1 MADSKRTKFSRRRF
15 RLGHLLATCSL
26 VALHGHAAPVW
37 AHEGHAALPSNGAS
51 VVGDQLLL
59 SDAAIK
65 AVDVKTHTVSIGS
78 IQQRLRVNAH
88 VELPPLRRGKVATL
102 LAGRVRAVHVK
113 PGDLVTQGQLLASI
127 ESLELESL
135 QVDLL
140 QVSTELELLAKRALQ
155 QKELARTGGI
165 RGDVYLATES
175 QHRKKRAEFEI
186 FKRKL
191 AGWGLKTGQIAKL
204 LQSGETVGS
213 VALTSPM
220 AGVVEHVNARTG
232 QLVQS
237 TDHLI
242 DIVNRSTVYIVGE
255 VLESDAHLVQPGNAV
270 DVTFSGL
277 PGRTFPGK
285 IHHQH
290 LHLHLPQRAIHVVVP
305 MTNSDGDLRPG
316 MFGRMTITVA
326 EAKNEIVCPTSV
338 LIENG
343 HRSFV
348 LRRDDVG
355 KFNLQPVTIGMRSR
369 NQVVITSGLFPGQ
382 EVISRGTHLLASMF
396 DRHEMMQAS
405 ASSPALAKTRSKST
419 DSTLS
424 ASKRLRAARAVV
436 EIPVGKRAIA
446 TSLIEGWVAEIPD
459 DPKNPFHEG
468 AYVRKGQVLARVR
481 SQELRNMQL
490 KLLQA
495 NAGLAW
501 TQDEVKRLKPVAKS
515 GGVASKD
522 LWQREAELKMLRT
535 QIKSLK
541 RQLSM
546 IGLSQ
551 THLDALLKFDL
562 TRPSKSGM
570 GTAADPI
577 VDTVEIRAPISGQ
590 IAKISI
596 APGELVH
603 AHDKMFEIQ
612 NISDVWVKAYYFEQD
627 APRLDVDQKAVVTF
641 PSNPGLRLQG
651 KVVLETL
658 VTFPIESA
666 MNGATGVKRVR
677 SASGIGI
684 SIVYVEFDWGT
695 DIYKARQIVSEKLQL
710 VRAQLPTETNAVMTP
725 ISSIMG
731 EIMLI
736 GVTPKEGADGLQ
748 ARTTADWII
757 RRRLLSVSGVSQVTV
772 MGGEL
777 KQYQVLTSPERLSQ
791 YGVTIDE
798 LTNAVEKSNAV
809 SGGGFLLDK
818 EQEKLIR
825 IVGRVGSKK
834 DIENTIIRM
843 GETVPITIGQVAEVK
858 FAGPVKRGDGSVN
871 ANSAVILSVQKQP
884 GADTIALTERILKT
898 LDEIQKQ
905 QPNIKIET
913 NIFRQANFIEVAIGN
928 VEEAIRD
935 GAIWVVVVLFIFLWN
950 IRTST
955 ITLTAIPLSILM
967 TALIFRYFGISIN
980 TMTLGGLAVAVG
992 ELVDD
997 SIVDIEN
1004 IYRRLKENRQREIP
1018 ENPLKVVFRA
1028 SAEVR
1033 NSIVYATLIVVLVVF
1048 PLFSLAGLEGRMFA
1062 PLGLSYLLT
1071 LVCSLFVSLT
1081 VTPVLASYLLPNARF
1096 MESEKDPFLL
1106 RWLKWADTYLLRF
1119 VLKHST
1125 AVLVSVALLV
1135 GASVGSIFYMGGE
1148 FLPEFNEGT
1157 LTIGM
1162 TLPAGTNLEESNRL
1176 ARQAELLMLEVP
1188 EVTHVA
1194 RRTGRAE
1201 LDEHAENVNFSEMD
1215 VGLREPE
1222 EPLPGWHR
1230 SILRAVPGLHRFGV
1244 KRVGRPREEVL
1255 ADIREKLGAFP
1266 RKAEF
1271 NIGQPIS
1278 HRLDHIMSGI
1288 RAQVAVKIFGEDL
1301 AVLRSQAEEVRKI
1314 METIPGVVDLK
1325 IEQQVEIK
1333 QIRVTPHR
1341 DKAKQHGLT
1350 PEEVVEALE
1359 TAFQG
1364 RTVSQVLEGQR
1375 TFDLVVWFDAKSR
1388 NDIDAI
1394 RNTELTSTQGGR
1406 VKLGE
1411 LAQVEERKGP
1421 NTINRENVMRRIV
1434 VQCNTADRDLAGV
1447 VGDIK
1452 NAVQTE
1458 MIDSGRLPEGYFI
1471 DYGGQFEAQ
1480 QQANLRLLILGSFS
1494 IAGIFLLLIKCLG
1507 SWRAAAQVMVNIPLA
1522 AIGSVIALLIVTE
1535 PNPEKLAAASWWEHP
1550 QIWLESTTLSVAHWV
1565 GFITLIGIVS
1575 RNGIMMI
1582 SHYIHLI
1589 KYEGE
1594 EFSEKMI
1601 IRGSLERLAP
1611 VLMTALTTTIGLVP
1625 LALGGG
1631 QTGKEI
1637 LHPLAIVVIGGLL
1650 SSTLLDQIVTPA
1662 LFWKFGRK
1670 VAEKQGKADGT
1681 SDYEDDN
1688 LLRMA
1693 SQFDDRKTPPAKD
1706 AEQK

>member
-1 MADSKRTKFSRRRF
+1 MLNHVIAFSLKN
-15 RLGHLLATCSL
+15 RLLIVAGILILILLGGYQASQ
-26 VALHGHAAPVW
+26 
-37 AHEGHAALPSNGAS
+37 LP
-51 VVGDQLLL
+51 
-59 SDAAIK
+59 I
-65 AVDVKTHTVSIGS
+65 DVFPDLNRPTVTIM
-78 IQQRLRVNAH
+78 
-88 VELPPLRRGKVATL
+88 
-102 LAGRVRAVHVK
+102 
-113 PGDLVTQGQLLASI
+113 
-127 ESLELESL
+127 
-135 QVDLL
+135 
-140 QVSTELELLAKRALQ
+140 
-155 QKELARTGGI
+155 
-165 RGDVYLATES
+165 TES
-175 QHRKKRAEFEI
+175 H
-186 FKRKL
+186 
-191 AGWGLKTGQIAKL
+191 
-204 LQSGETVGS
+204 
-213 VALTSPM
+213 
-220 AGVVEHVNARTG
+220 
-232 QLVQS
+232 
-237 TDHLI
+237 
-242 DIVNRSTVYIVGE
+242 
-255 VLESDAHLVQPGNAV
+255 
-270 DVTFSGL
+270 
-277 PGRTFPGK
+277 
-285 IHHQH
+285 
-290 LHLHLPQRAIHVVVP
+290 
-305 MTNSDGDLRPG
+305 
-316 MFGRMTITVA
+316 
-326 EAKNEIVCPTSV
+326 
-338 LIENG
+338 
-343 HRSFV
+343 
-348 LRRDDVG
+348 
-355 KFNLQPVTIGMRSR
+355 
-369 NQVVITSGLFPGQ
+369 
-382 EVISRGTHLLASMF
+382 
-396 DRHEMMQAS
+396 
-405 ASSPALAKTRSKST
+405 
-419 DSTLS
+419 
-424 ASKRLRAARAVV
+424 
-436 EIPVGKRAIA
+436 
-446 TSLIEGWVAEIPD
+446 
-459 DPKNPFHEG
+459 
-468 AYVRKGQVLARVR
+468 
-481 SQELRNMQL
+481 
-490 KLLQA
+490 
-495 NAGLAW
+495 GLAPE
-501 TQDEVKRLKPVAKS
+501 EV
-515 GGVASKD
+515 
-522 LWQREAELKMLRT
+522 
-535 QIKSLK
+535 
-541 RQLSM
+541 
-546 IGLSQ
+546 
-551 THLDALLKFDL
+551 
-562 TRPSKSGM
+562 
-570 GTAADPI
+570 
-577 VDTVEIRAPISGQ
+577 
-590 IAKISI
+590 
-596 APGELVH
+596 
-603 AHDKMFEIQ
+603 
-612 NISDVWVKAYYFEQD
+612 
-627 APRLDVDQKAVVTF
+627 
-641 PSNPGLRLQG
+641 
-651 KVVLETL
+651 ETL

-677 SASGIGI
+677 SSSGIGI

-710 VRAQLPTETNAVMTP
+710 VRAQLPKETNAVMTP

-731 EIMLI
+731 EIMLV
-736 GVTPKEGADGLQ
+736 GVQPKKGASNLQ

-777 KQYQVLTSPERLSQ
+777 KQYQVLTSPQRLSQ

-798 LTNAVEKSNAV
+798 LTKAVEKSNAV

-834 DIENTIIRM
+834 DIENAVIRM
-843 GETVPITIGQVAEVK
+843 GETVPITIGQVATVK
-858 FAGPVKRGDGSVN
+858 FAGPVRRGDGSVN
-871 ANSAVILSVQKQP
+871 AKPAVILSVQKQP
-884 GADTIALTERILKT
+884 GADTITLTKNILKT
-898 LDEIQKQ
+898 LDEIQRQ
-905 QPNIKIET
+905 QPDISIET
-913 NIFRQANFIEVAIGN
+913 NIFRQADFIEVAIGN

-1004 IYRRLKENRQREIP
+1004 IYRRLKENRQKENP
-1018 ENPLKVVFRA
+1018 ENPLKVIFRA

-1081 VTPVLASYLLPNARF
+1081 VTPVLASFLLPNAKF
-1096 MESEKDPFLL
+1096 MQSEKDPFLL
-1106 RWLKWADTYLLRF
+1106 RGLKWADTYLLRI
-1119 VLKHST
+1119 VLRHST
-1125 AVLVSVALLV
+1125 AVLVFVSLLV
-1135 GASVGSIFYMGGE
+1135 AVSVGSIFYMGGE

-1176 ARQAELLMLEVP
+1176 AKQAELLMLEVP

-1215 VGLREPE
+1215 VGLKEPE
-1222 EPLPGWHR
+1222 QPLPGWHR

-1244 KRVGRPREEVL
+1244 EQVGRPREVVL
-1255 ADIREKLGAFP
+1255 ADIRDKLGAFP

-1288 RAQVAVKIFGEDL
+1288 RAQVAVKIYGEKL
-1301 AVLRSQAEEVRKI
+1301 TVLREKAEEVRKI

-1325 IEQQVEIK
+1325 VEQQVEIK
-1333 QIRVTPHR
+1333 QIRVTPR
-1341 DKAKQHGLT
+1341 REKAKQHGLS
-1350 PEEVVEALE
+1350 PDDVVEALE

-1388 NDIDAI
+1388 NDINAI
-1394 RNTELTSTQGGR
+1394 RNTELTTTKGGR

-1411 LAQVEERKGP
+1411 VALVEERSGP

-1434 VQCNTADRDLAGV
+1434 VQCNTADRDLVSV
-1447 VGDIK
+1447 VQDVK
-1452 NAVQTE
+1452 LAVQE
-1458 MIDSGRLPEGYFI
+1458 KLIDAGKLPEGYFI

-1480 QQANLRLLILGSFS
+1480 RQANVRLLVLGSFS
-1494 IAGIFLLLIKCLG
+1494 IAGIFLLLIKCLS

-1535 PNPEKLAAASWWEHP
+1535 PSAEKLAAASWWEHP
-1550 QIWLESTTLSVAHWV
+1550 RIWLESTTLSVAHWV

-1582 SHYIHLI
+1582 SHYLHLM

-1670 VAEKQGKADGT
+1670 VAEKQGVASGK
-1681 SDYEDDN
+1681 SEYEDESM
-1688 LLRMA
+1688 LRMA
-1693 SQFDDRKTPPAKD
+1693 AQFDER
-1706 AEQK
+1706 QKPVA